1 MKNIILSAVSAA
13 LLLFSFSSCETDPP
27 NGPLVTP
34 SVEELL
40 MLPCSDHLPISRDEL
55 PAPALDYLADNF
67 PNAVIERAY
76 EIRLPRNIVV
86 FGVRLSDGNEVLFS
100 ADGGFISS
108 GDGSSATINIADL
121 PGMAIQYLNNNYP
134 DWTSQSIQIELE
146 DDYGQA
152 YLSVRFSN
160 GTEIIFDADGQWLC
174 GSVRDDDD
182 CDDDDDDDDDDCDD
196 DDDDDDRCRTSDL
209 LNAVRPWLDANLSSY
224 QIKDIECEDFCDDD
238 DIQIEVE
245 LKGVEAEYYFDLDG
259 NFLYTKVERHINII
273 PQNVLE
279 AVENLYPNFSFDDDE
294 VDVLTYADGTLAY
307 EFEIEMPGDDDDIEL
322 IVDEDGNIICV
333 DED

>member
-1 MKNIILSAVSAA
+1 MKNIILSAVSAT
-13 LLLFSFSSCETDPP
+13 LLLIGFSACETAPA
-27 NGPLVTP
+27 NGPMVTP
-34 SVEELL
+34 NVEDLL

-67 PNAVIERAY
+67 PNAIIERAY

-86 FGVRLSDGNEVLFS
+86 FGVRLSDGNEALFS

-108 GDGSSATINIADL
+108 SDGSSVTLNIADL

-134 DWTSQSIQIELE
+134 NWTSQSIQIELD

-152 YLSVRFSN
+152 YLSVRLNN

-174 GSVRDDDD
+174 GGSGVRDDDD
-182 CDDDDDDDDDDCDD
+182 CDDDDDDDCDD
-196 DDDDDDRCRTSDL
+196 DDDDNNGQCRTSDL
-209 LNAVRPWLDANLSSY
+209 LNAVRPWLDANLDSY

-245 LKGVEAEYYFDLDG
+245 LRGVEEEYYFDLDG
-259 NFLYTKVERHINII
+259 NFLYTEVERHISII
-273 PQNVLE
+273 PQNVLN
-279 AVENLYPNFSFDDDE
+279 AVENLYPNFRFEDDE
-294 VDVLTYADGTLAY
+294 AYVLTYADGTLAY
-307 EFEIEMPGDDDDIEL
+307 EFEIEVPGDDDDIEL
-322 IVDEDGNIICV
+322 IVDENGNIICI